1 MLCLTRTPLESIQIS
16 DEITVTVLGV
26 KGEQVRFGIKAPENM
41 IVLREELIKRIASE
55 GWSNSGDEATQES
68 YMTITDKQVAPT
80 KPGPKIT
87 YKRRISRLNPNET

>member
-41 IVLREELIKRIASE
+41 VVLREELLKRIGSE
-55 GWSNSGDEATQES
+55 GWRNSGGEAARKS
-68 YMTITDKQVAPT
+68 YMAISYEQAVPT
-80 KPGPKIT
+80 KPETKIT
-87 YKRRISRLNPNET
+87 FKRKKTA